1 MKRILAMTVTLAMLL
16 AAVTGCMAV
25 KDPSGSEETQDASA
39 KRSSITLTIAETL
52 PGCAAFEYEDEKAN
66 CFYAYDTEGA
76 LYRVFWNDFTGL
88 KEKGVIVLEHNGDIR
103 ELDDVAPV
111 SGWMPKYEVAA
122 THVTNKSAND
132 KHLVSYIQIKSGDNT
147 INPFGTLLWSK
158 IDNGD
163 GTFSELNCNV
173 LDTVS
178 IIYRFHD
185 DIPKL
190 VLDERVSYLIQVN
203 GQVERVYLLTP
214 NGDTYTKSRT
224 TFDALSDLPDG
235 TYYVALDVLLGG
247 SCEPDAPQNSSRYE
261 DIFCLVVGEDDWSAT
276 SNWITF
282 YTGDVLAEKELS
294 EADKQI
300 ILDIL
305 ENDKE
310 WIADIPM
317 CDWVCRFSGSVS
329 AGYCDCG
336 TLSDLKNSRSRKL
349 TAEEMKSIEDIISRY
364 G

>member
-25 KDPSGSEETQDASA
+25 KDPSGSEETQEPMGECL
-39 KRSSITLTIAETL
+39 SITLTIAETL

-66 CFYAYDTEGA
+66 CFYAYDTEGT

-88 KEKGVIVLEHNGDIR
+88 KEKGAIVLEHNGDIR
-103 ELDDVAPV
+103 ELDDVDTV

-122 THVTNKSAND
+122 TRVTKKSAE
-132 KHLVSYIQIKSGDNT
+132 HLVSHIQIKSGDHT

-163 GTFSELNCNV
+163 GTFTELNCNV

-178 IIYRFHD
+178 IIYQFHD

-190 VLDERVSYLIQVN
+190 VLDERVSYFVQVN

-247 SCEPDAPQNSSRYE
+247 NCDPDAPQNSERYE
-261 DIFCLVVGEDDWSAT
+261 DIFCFVVGDD
-276 SNWITF
+276 
-282 YTGDVLAEKELS
+282 G
-294 EADKQI
+294 
-300 ILDIL
+300 
-305 ENDKE
+305 
-310 WIADIPM
+310 
-317 CDWVCRFSGSVS
+317 
-329 AGYCDCG
+329 
-336 TLSDLKNSRSRKL
+336 
-349 TAEEMKSIEDIISRY
+349 
-364 G
+364 